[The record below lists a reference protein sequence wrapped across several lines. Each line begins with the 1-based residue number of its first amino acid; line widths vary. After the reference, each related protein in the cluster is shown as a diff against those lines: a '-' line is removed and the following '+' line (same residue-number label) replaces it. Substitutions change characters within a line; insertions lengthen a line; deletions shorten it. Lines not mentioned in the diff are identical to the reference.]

1 MVSGEGSIR
10 CGGAGG
16 RPASDCGA
24 PGGPQ
29 YVLVVVPVTQVEAR
43 ARMRD
48 IVRETRAEGL
58 MVREAVGVRWLLVL
72 VEVQHARV
80 AQCRL
85 QLRGVARP
93 IPLRWCRPPGSGLES
108 GLGLGLGL
116 GFGFGFG
123 FGFGLG

>member
-1 MVSGEGSIR
+1 MR

-16 RPASDCGA
+16 RTPSDCGA

-29 YVLVVVPVTQVEAR
+29 YVLVVVTVTQVEAR
-43 ARMRD
+43 ARVRD
-48 IVRETRAEGL
+48 VVREASAECL
-58 MVREAVGVRWLLVL
+58 VVREAVGVWRLLVL
-72 VEVQHARV
+72 IEVQHARV

-93 IPLRWCRPPGSGLES
+93 VPLRWRRPPGPGSES
-108 GLGLGLGL
+108 GLGLGSGL